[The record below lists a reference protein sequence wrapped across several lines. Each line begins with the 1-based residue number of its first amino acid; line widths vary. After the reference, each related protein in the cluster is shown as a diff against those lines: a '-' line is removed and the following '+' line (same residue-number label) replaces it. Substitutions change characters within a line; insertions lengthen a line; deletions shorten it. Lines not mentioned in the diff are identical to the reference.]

1 MNINPTLVK
10 VNNLSIK
17 TLPPLPQKKKPKS
30 NEEEVNATINFDNE
44 VYVNNHNSKLFRVRY
59 NIFVSIPHQVEV
71 TLVYDFDF
79 QSDEDVDAGLA
90 KSTTV
95 LSDVPA
101 FAYPYIKAYIE
112 NVLSMSGFG
121 LTPLPYLN
129 FLKNPMPSG
138 QDESEA
144 EEE

>member
-17 TLPPLPQKKKPKS
+17 TLSPLPKKKKPKS
-30 NEEEVNATINFDNE
+30 DEEEVNATINFDNE

-138 QDESEA
+138 RDESET

>member
-17 TLPPLPQKKKPKS
+17 TLPPLPHKKKSKN

-90 KSTTV
+90 KSSTV

-129 FLKNPMPSG
+129 FLKNPMPSR
-138 QDESEA
+138 QDESES